1 MKHTSTLPARFLS
14 VILCLSLL
22 GCGKQPTIS
31 GDWVPAAQQ
40 KGCFSDTGYYFLS
53 AEGLLH
59 YTDLSSGTTVSLC
72 PKVGC
77 SHEDPETCE
86 GHIGGSG
93 RNMYFWNDGLY
104 YLGNDVYGTHLYRR
118 NADGTALSK
127 VLTLCEDYME
137 ELGQVNVVIQF
148 SVAVDGLLYYE
159 AELSSFADSG
169 SELAAEDVASV
180 IRRID
185 LRAGKE
191 ETLLEDKESNLQLL
205 CARTDG
211 FLYSSAK
218 QLHLKDYPT
227 QEDYFAESGKQACR
241 FYQWSAETNQS
252 TLLFEKTV
260 SEGSP
265 HQNQLGGNKILCSN
279 SAFENDVLT
288 YTYYTYDLSTGEY
301 IQMYHGLIDILIA
314 GRYRYSRA
322 SMGQRSEWV
331 LEDLESG
338 KQLPCVQFYDGNCF
352 IRLQC
357 VSAKGTVLT
366 RASKDGG
373 ERIYFYIP
381 TEALADGLQLE
392 DCLDFYTENA
402 G

>member
-1 MKHTSTLPARFLS
+1 MKNLSRQLTLILS
-14 VILCLSLL
+14 LILCLSLFA
-22 GCGKQPTIS
+22 CRNKPAIS
-31 GDWVPAAQQ
+31 SDWVPAVQQ

-53 AEGLLH
+53 SEGLLH

-77 SHEDPETCE
+77 HHEDSEICD
-86 GHIGGSG
+86 GRIGGG
-93 RNMYFWNDGLY
+93 GKNMFFWSDGLY
-104 YLGNDVYGTHLYRR
+104 YLDSDAYGFHLFRR

-127 VLTLCEDYME
+127 VLTLCKDYME

-148 SVAVDGLLYYE
+148 AVAVDGLLYYE

-185 LRAGKE
+185 LRTGKE
-191 ETLLEDKESNLQLL
+191 ETLLEDKENNLQLL

-211 FLYSSAK
+211 FLYSSVK
-218 QLHLKDYPT
+218 QLHLEDYPT
-227 QEDYFAESGKQACR
+227 SEDYAAEAGKQMNR
-241 FYQWSAETNQS
+241 FYQWDDSAEEPK
-252 TLLFEKTV
+252 LLFEKPV
-260 SEGSP
+260 GECAA
-265 HQNQLGGNKILCSN
+265 HQNQIGGNKILCATTSY
-279 SAFENDVLT
+279 ENEVLT
-288 YTYYTYDLSTGEY
+288 YTYYTYDLATEAYS
-301 IQMYHGLIDILIA
+301 QMYKGLIDILIA

-322 SMGQRSEWV
+322 SMQQRDQWV

-338 KQLPCVQFYDGNCF
+338 KQLPCVQFYDGNCY

-357 VSAKGTVLT
+357 ASAKGTVLT
-366 RASKDGG
+366 RQSKGGG

>member
-1 MKHTSTLPARFLS
+1 MKNVTRCLLAAL
-14 VILCLSLL
+14 ILALCLPLAA
-22 GCGKQPTIS
+22 CGEKPAAS
-31 GDWVPAAQQ
+31 GDWVPAVQQ

-53 AEGLLH
+53 SEGLLH
-59 YTDLSSGTTVSLC
+59 YTDLATGTTVSLC

-77 SHEDPETCE
+77 NHEDPETCE
-86 GHIGGSG
+86 GHISGSG
-93 RNMYFWNDGLY
+93 RNMFFWNDGLY
-104 YLGNDVYGTHLYRR
+104 YFESDAYGVHLFRR

-137 ELGQVNVVIQF
+137 ELGQVNVSIQF
-148 SVAVDGLLYYE
+148 AVAVDGLLYYE

-169 SELAAEDVASV
+169 SELTAEDVASV

-185 LRAGKE
+185 LHSGKE
-191 ETLLEDKESNLQLL
+191 ETLLEDKENNLQLL
-205 CARTDG
+205 CARADG
-211 FLYSSAK
+211 VLYSSVK

-227 QEDYFAESGKQACR
+227 QEDYFAESGKQTCR
-241 FYQWSAETNQS
+241 FYQWSAKTKQS

-352 IRLQC
+352 IRLHC
-357 VSAKGTVLT
+357 ASTKGTVLT
-366 RASKDGG
+366 RQSKDGG

-381 TEALADGLQLE
+381 TAALADGLQLE